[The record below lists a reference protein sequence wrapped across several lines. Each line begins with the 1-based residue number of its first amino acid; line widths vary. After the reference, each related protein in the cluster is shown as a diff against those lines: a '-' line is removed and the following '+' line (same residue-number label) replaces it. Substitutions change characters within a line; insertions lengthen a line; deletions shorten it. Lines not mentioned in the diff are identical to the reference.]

1 MSVRELKRI
10 EVFARV
16 KAGTLKVKDAAVL
29 LGVCERQAKRLW
41 RTYRR
46 RGPAGLRH
54 KSAGRRSNRAKPK
67 AWRRTV
73 VGLYRQKYA
82 GHADRGEAP
91 FGPTLAAEHLSA
103 DDDTPVDPETLRRL
117 LIAEGLWTRQ
127 RKGVVHRQRRE
138 RKAHFGELVQIDGSF
153 HAWLEGRGPRGC
165 LIQAVDDATGTADGR
180 LSEQETTWAAAR
192 VLRMWV
198 ERYGI
203 PHALYTDWKNVYLRE
218 PTEAERASG
227 TVPRTQFGRM
237 CEKLGIRLIG
247 ANSPEAKGRV
257 ERSHGTSQDRLIKKL
272 RLKGIRDHAA
282 VNAYLARDYYPGH
295 NARFARTPAAAEDFH
310 CAIPRGLDLDEVF
323 RLETEHTLGNDWVVR
338 ADNRFYQ
345 VERQSRYA
353 PARSK
358 VLVCAYRTD
367 GWRSPTAGRSWASTK
382 SRLPRRR
389 SSCRRPAWP
398 RRSGRAARRRT
409 TPGGS
414 ATTRCRT
421 GRRGGRRQPR
431 AVEMAAGWTLH
442 ERASTPL
449 WKSRAGRGIPTLPHA
464 HDREPPQGT
473 FLSREARGHFY
484 RALTGAIPWLLL
496 TSELTACV

>member
-82 GHADRGEAP
+82 GNADRGEAP
-91 FGPTLAAEHLSA
+91 FGPTLAAEHMSA

-165 LIQAVDDATGTADGR
+165 LIQAVDDATSTADGR
-180 LSEQETTWAAAR
+180 MSEQETTWAAAR

-237 CEKLGIRLIG
+237 CETLGIRIIG

-358 VLVCAYRTD
+358 VLVCAYED
-367 GWRSPTAGRSWASTK
+367 GRVAIAYRGKKLGFHEIPAPAPAVVVTPTRVATPQRSCRPSADHPWRLGYDKMPDRSAWRATPAPGCGNGSGVDAPRAS
-382 SRLPRRR
+382 LHPALEIPRR
-389 SSCRRPAWP
+389 
-398 RRSGRAARRRT
+398 ARD
-409 TPGGS
+409 S
-414 ATTRCRT
+414 
-421 GRRGGRRQPR
+421 
-431 AVEMAAGWTLH
+431 H
-442 ERASTPL
+442 
-449 WKSRAGRGIPTLPHA
+449 IPTSP
-464 HDREPPQGT
+464 
-473 FLSREARGHFY
+473 
-484 RALTGAIPWLLL
+484 
-496 TSELTACV
+496 